1 MTTKFHVI
9 RISGTMIRVNAYKLI
24 FVASLLLDWVTLRL
38 DCELMDDVGSL
49 LCALSDCWY
58 CNEWFPLVLL
68 DCLAL

>member
-1 MTTKFHVI
+1 
-9 RISGTMIRVNAYKLI
+9 MIRVNAYKLF
-24 FVASLLLDWVTLRL
+24 FVASSLLDLRL

-49 LCALSDCWY
+49 LYALSACWY